1 MTTAAAGRA
10 AIRHDAGSGG
20 AAATPASGGGCS
32 GTRFKQSPGLDRP
45 DHIEGACPD
54 GLARRCRAVRKA
66 LRHAGRSFPPRD
78 RGAFQLM
85 FELLRSNGLPGSR

>member
-1 MTTAAAGRA
+1 MTIAAAGRA

-20 AAATPASGGGCS
+20 AAAMPASGGGCS

-54 GLARRCRAVRKA
+54 GLARRCRAVRN
-66 LRHAGRSFPPRD
+66 GITSCGSFFPAARPR
-78 RGAFQLM
+78 GVF
-85 FELLRSNGLPGSR
+85 S